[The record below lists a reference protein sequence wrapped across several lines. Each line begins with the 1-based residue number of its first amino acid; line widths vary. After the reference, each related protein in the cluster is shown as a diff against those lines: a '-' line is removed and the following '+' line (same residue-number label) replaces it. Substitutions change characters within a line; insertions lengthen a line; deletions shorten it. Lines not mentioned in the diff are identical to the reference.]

1 MKWLAKLFWLD
12 DRTGLRSTSK
22 LAFCLTIFVSL
33 SFVISCT
40 LIVFFNWI
48 VLTQEH
54 IQALNLVKDFLMF
67 FVPTV
72 VAGYGFNRHTKLKN
86 GSAELLTPE
95 KEVGEIPQG

>member
-22 LAFCLTIFVSL
+22 LTLCLTVLVSL

-40 LIVFFNWI
+40 MIVFFNWI
-48 VLTQEH
+48 VLTPED
-54 IQALNLVKDFLMF
+54 IQVLNLVKEFLIF
-67 FVPTV
+67 FVPTIV
-72 VAGYGFNRHTKLKN
+72 GGYNFNRHTKLKN

-95 KEVGEIPQG
+95 KEVEEIPQG